1 MNSRQGETL
10 LDDNNDDDDQG
21 KHGEALPD
29 FFKSNYL
36 HATPIVMKTIITSDS
51 CEKSDI

>member
-21 KHGEALPD
+21 KQGDALPN
-29 FFKSNYL
+29 FL
-36 HATPIVMKTIITSDS
+36 RAITYMLLQ
-51 CEKSDI
+51 